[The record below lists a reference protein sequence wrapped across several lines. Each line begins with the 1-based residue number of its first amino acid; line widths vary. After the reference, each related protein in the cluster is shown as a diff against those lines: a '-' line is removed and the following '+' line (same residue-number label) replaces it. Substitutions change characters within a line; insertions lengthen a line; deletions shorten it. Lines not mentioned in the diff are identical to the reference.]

1 MHQGGSDL
9 VTGDQGAAG
18 DDPQSG
24 WDREEDDE
32 VLLGQLQVVPTTF
45 SDSLIVVLVK
55 WLILMFTDSPVF
67 YLVDISLV
75 SPDGCIVAVVGIVVT
90 LKCGSA
96 ALVTTVLP
104 ENI

>member
-45 SDSLIVVLVK
+45 SDSLIVVLVR
-55 WLILMFTDSPVF
+55 
-67 YLVDISLV
+67 
-75 SPDGCIVAVVGIVVT
+75 
-90 LKCGSA
+90 
-96 ALVTTVLP
+96 
-104 ENI
+104 